1 MDDQNKEPKPLS
13 SEAAGNASLPPMPSV
28 PTVPAE
34 IEPSTSP
41 LPPVPP
47 SQFDEPVA
55 PPTMAVPAKKPGKR
69 KKITIIVLIIL
80 LFLVAGGAA
89 AYKFWYQNPEKV
101 ISDGIVHALQAKT
114 TTYTGSLDVAT
125 GAAKIKVALNGNYK
139 TGAQDMNADVTI
151 SIGNIDYKV
160 KASVLIDDK
169 SDLFIKVANLDAITA
184 PMRVSI
190 PESAQGSFDDLVAKL
205 NDRWIKISAEELAT
219 FNQDAS
225 KSQACI
231 NNVVQQTENH
241 TSLQQE
247 IEELYKKNKF
257 VIVSEQLG
265 DKDGS
270 TGYVLSV
277 DQAKAKVFVADLK
290 NTEVYKTLHDCDD
303 SFTISDTLFEKTSEE
318 PTVRTEVWV
327 SAFMHRITKVSFS
340 TTSSDSDV
348 TSKVEVN
355 PTFNG
360 DVTIETPEQSTT
372 LKQLQADF
380 ETVQQKALEA
390 ELQAATGDV

>member
-1 MDDQNKEPKPLS
+1 MDDQTKQPKPLS
-13 SEAAGNASLPPMPSV
+13 PEAAGNTSLPPMPSV
-28 PTVPAE
+28 PTVPVE
-34 IEPSTSP
+34 VEPSTSP
-41 LPPVPP
+41 LSPVPP
-47 SQFDEPVA
+47 SQFDGPIVPPVMVA
-55 PPTMAVPAKKPGKR
+55 SSKKPGKR
-69 KKITIIVLIIL
+69 KKIMIIVLIIL
-80 LFLVAGGAA
+80 LVLVGGGAV
-89 AYKFWYQNPEKV
+89 AYKLWYQNPEKV

-125 GAAKIKVALNGNYK
+125 GVAKVKVALNGNYK
-139 TGAQDMNADVTI
+139 TGAQDVNADVTI
-151 SIGNIDYKV
+151 SMGNIDYKV
-160 KASVLIDDK
+160 KASVLVDDK

-190 PESAQGSFDDLVAKL
+190 PESAQGSFDELVAKL

-219 FNQDAS
+219 FNQGAA

-265 DKDGS
+265 EKDGS

-290 NTEVYKTLHDCDD
+290 NTEAYKTLHDCDE
-303 SFTISDTLFEKTSEE
+303 SFTISDTLFEKPSEG

-327 SAFMHRITKVSFS
+327 STFTHQITKVSFS
-340 TTSSDSDV
+340 TTSSESDV

-360 DVTIETPEQSTT
+360 DVTIKTPEQSMT

-380 ETVQQKALEA
+380 EAIQQKAIEA
-390 ELQAATGDV
+390 ELQAAAGNV